1 MTPLPARPQAPVPT
15 AAVTVEDIRHAAM
28 PRPQVSAH
36 EDDEHTDVVIRRD
49 RARTLRPSP
58 AIDRAVEACRED
70 GQSTSDL
77 WREVVMSAVRRV
89 SSDPTDWAIQWRL
102 AIPRLEAEDDFRR
115 ASQRYRTV
123 ERRVGP
129 EPTAPRAR
137 ASHALATAGLSAAWD
152 ALLALDGEGTPLV
165 ADSNAWSATAGS
177 QRPPV
182 PRLPKRPAGRAARPH
197 ARRTTHLSRMEDA
210 LVAHVCSALGTTPD
224 ALLTWHLTGAVPAVG
239 DERPISQRLAMA
251 HQAVATAM
259 AGGIPPLQDR
269 CDLCGSAT
277 PL

>member
-1 MTPLPARPQAPVPT
+1 MPPLPARPQASVPT

-28 PRPQVSAH
+28 PRPQVRAH

-89 SSDPTDWAIQWRL
+89 SSDPTDWAIQWRVL
-102 AIPRLEAEDDFRR
+102 LPRLEAEEDFKR

-129 EPTAPRAR
+129 EPSAPRAQAAR
-137 ASHALATAGLSAAWD
+137 SLATAGLKAAWE
-152 ALLALDGEGTPLV
+152 ALSALDGTGDMPV
-165 ADSNAWSATAGS
+165 ADVLPWGATARS
-177 QRPPV
+177 QPRPV
-182 PRLPKRPAGRAARPH
+182 PRLPKRPAGRTARPH
-197 ARRTTHLSRMEDA
+197 VRRTTHLSRMEDA
-210 LVAHVCSALGTTPD
+210 LVAHVTSALGTTPD
-224 ALLTWHLTGAVPAVG
+224 ALVTWHMTGAVPATG
-239 DERPISQRLAMA
+239 DDRPVTQRLAMA
-251 HQAVATAM
+251 HQAVAVAM
-259 AGGIPPLQDR
+259 QGGIPPLRDT
-269 CDLCGSAT
+269 CDLCGSET